1 MTTTPQPATPRL
13 HEDGEAW
20 TAAQLKK
27 VANRVAA
34 DLADLADQIQRAAD
48 QIDLP
53 RNSGPDT
60 YAGRVAFINSRIMN
74 ALPNLQVGSLITLAA
89 TADVFAAE
97 KGAKGDPS

>member
-34 DLADLADQIQRAAD
+34 DLADLADRIQQEAD
-48 QIDLP
+48 QIDRRR
-53 RNSGPDT
+53 RNSSDT
-60 YAGRVAFINSRIMN
+60 YAERVAFIHSRIMN
-74 ALPNLQVGSLITLAA
+74 ALPNLQLGSMITLAA

-97 KGAKGDPS
+97 KDAEEDQP